1 MKRLTFVWAGLGAFV
16 MAMTDKTVAFA
27 QAAASVP
34 QQLVNAFYALFHGP
48 YLGYRANHAKGIVC
62 DGTFQPSA
70 EAPSLSS
77 AAHFQKSVRVT
88 VRFSDFGGI
97 PNVPDNDDLA
107 SPHGLAVKFHLP
119 GGSDTDI
126 VGHSVALF
134 PAATPKEF
142 LGFLEALKGGPATVG
157 PYLASHPAAAKF
169 AAAPK
174 PPPVSFA
181 TTSYYYINAF
191 KLTNAKG
198 ESRFVR
204 YAMKSVAPEASLS
217 PEQAKQQGPNYLS
230 KEIKKRLADG
240 PVQFDYV
247 AQVAEAGDPTDDGT
261 KIWPA
266 DRKRVKLGRLTV
278 TKLVPDSDAAQRKL
292 LFDPAHVTLGIA
304 PSDDPVITA
313 RSQAYAISYAKRLSG

>member
-1 MKRLTFVWAGLGAFV
+1 M
-16 MAMTDKTVAFA
+16 
-27 QAAASVP
+27 
-34 QQLVNAFYALFHGP
+34 
-48 YLGYRANHAKGIVC
+48 
-62 DGTFQPSA
+62 
-70 EAPSLSS
+70 
-77 AAHFQKSVRVT
+77 RVT
-88 VRFSDFGGI
+88 LRFSDFGGI

-107 SPHGLAVKFHLP
+107 SPHGLAVKFHLLD
-119 GGSDTDI
+119 GSDTDM

-134 PAATPKEF
+134 PSATPEEF

-191 KLTNAKG
+191 KFTNAKG

-204 YAMKSVAPEASLS
+204 YAMKSVASEASLN
-217 PEQAKQQGPNYLS
+217 PARAKQQGPNYLS
-230 KEIKKRLADG
+230 DEIKKRLAEG
-240 PVQFDYV
+240 PVEFDYV
-247 AQVAEAGDPTDDGT
+247 AQVAQAGDPTSDGT
-261 KIWPA
+261 KVWPA
-266 DRKRVKLGRLTV
+266 DRKMVTLGRVTV

-292 LFDPAHVTLGIA
+292 LFDPAHVTKGIDL
-304 PSDDPVITA
+304 SDDPMVTA